1 MKSSRCFGRSTN
13 KPLWVYLSRSKAKN
27 SAQHIN
33 QRKKDKL
40 IEYQCDRCK
49 NWHLKPLARHT
60 PSETCIHCKGRDG
73 QNKQGD
79 PTRAI
84 AQKRV
89 DIAVAFD
96 VAWVLATLVQP
107 NQMVSLSSGASLA
120 YRLHASSILL
130 GILYFGK
137 KVKNQTFIHAN
148 LKKAGI

>member
-1 MKSSRCFGRSTN
+1 MKSSHCFSRSTN
-13 KPLWVYLSRSKAKN
+13 KPLWVYFSRSKAKN

-49 NWHLKPLARHT
+49 HWHLNPLAKHS

-73 QNKQGD
+73 QNKQGY

-89 DIAVAFD
+89 DIIF
-96 VAWVLATLVQP
+96 
-107 NQMVSLSSGASLA
+107 
-120 YRLHASSILL
+120 REK
-130 GILYFGK
+130 GK
-137 KVKNQTFIHAN
+137 KLNIYPCSFNKGWHLT
-148 LKKAGI
+148 KKQISF